1 MYVQVFSETPH
12 PYPTYPSC
20 SLSQRGCS
28 HIEKGEGSEIG
39 LRHSPHGQRRL
50 IKSHSFDY
58 PGLRY
63 HFHIIGHGVV
73 GGRAVKGWQSKFTRV
88 FNEMYWTVLC
98 IS

>member
-1 MYVQVFSETPH
+1 MSRCSQRHRTPTPH
-12 PYPTYPSC
+12 TQAAPYH
-20 SLSQRGCS
+20 RGAAL
-28 HIEKGEGSEIG
+28 ILKGEGSEIG
-39 LRHSPHGQRRL
+39 LRHSPHGQRRQ
-50 IKSHSFDY
+50 IKSHSCDY

-63 HFHIIGHGVV
+63 QFHIIGHRVV